1 MAGLEKRIVFVSGNF
16 NTIHPGHFRLLSF
29 AAECGDF
36 LVVGVTD
43 DNADGVLVPAELR
56 LGGVQSISYVD
67 YTFVMSTPPEHLIQ
81 MLLVE
86 MG

>member
-1 MAGLEKRIVFVSGNF
+1 MNPLKQNPEIIAEIKKMAGLEKRIVFVSGNF

-56 LGGVQSISYVD
+56 LGGVKTIS
-67 YTFVMSTPPEHLIQ
+67 
-81 MLLVE
+81 
-86 MG
+86 